1 MQLLQQGAEFYCDGL
16 INLTEHWLK
25 HEYNRSDYV
34 ENCARVQNRIKE
46 KHLFLFQ
53 RNISYRYEEETR
65 TYYISAR
72 PRKIPFEKKKKRMGV
87 RVLPRTSSSLV
98 EISYS
103 KMENIYTCFM
113 A

>member
-1 MQLLQQGAEFYCDGL
+1 MKPKTTIKMQLLQQGAEFYCDGL

-72 PRKIPFEKKKKRMGV
+72 PRKIPFEKKKKKNGCQ
-87 RVLPRTSSSLV
+87 SASQ
-98 EISYS
+98 
-103 KMENIYTCFM
+103 NIFFFSRDIL
-113 A
+113 